1 MTTLAR
7 SAWRSWRFDLDR
19 LANLGSMRA
28 LREGMLCVI
37 PAFIF
42 SALLLAI
49 AATIQFFDG
58 PTSWVDHITA
68 VHDAINRLI
77 PFLMAG
83 AIGFMMA
90 IRLGLPR
97 LSVTLLCA
105 TMVQVAV
112 TVLRNYGETNAE
124 GMIPL
129 LSLGI
134 PLLGVP
140 FLSLVYKR
148 RWTRLVADG
157 VVEPGVTEPI
167 NLVVPGFL
175 LAGMTIAIVLV
186 MGELRIPQAIGRVS
200 VLGAAQGSV
209 LAGVLLVSL
218 NSLLWLI
225 GVHGYHALRPAF
237 DQMDESVILN
247 AASMART
254 GRPDHI
260 VNGSFLGSFVFL
272 GGSGGTAALVVA
284 MLVFSKH
291 PTMRAIAIASVPIA
305 LLNVNELVLFGLPIV
320 FSLRLGIPFL
330 LVPLM
335 NLMIAWAAT
344 HVGLLAP
351 AVIKV
356 PLNTP
361 MFANAFVATG
371 GSYAA
376 PVMQVVLIVL
386 GAMLYAPFV
395 RRFEAANTKSAV
407 VHLRSLDTT
416 FSRFR
421 EDASAR
427 VPDPLSLA
435 RRATQRRAEEDRA
448 IERISHYE
456 FFLVYQPQV
465 SRQTG
470 RFLGCEALIRA
481 SDADGAVR
489 FPGDFMPWLESAGL
503 HKDLDRWVVR
513 AAADQ
518 ANEWRAQGLDLR
530 ISVNLCADSVADPDV
545 VGEIATILD
554 EANGQLSVEVTESLL
569 VSDTEEVRLAIERFH
584 QAGAR
589 VYIDDFGCGYSA
601 LGYLHQFAFDALKI
615 DRSFVQAQNTP
626 RGREV
631 LDGLLAFAD
640 ALDLD
645 VVVEGVETA
654 DQLSALADGR
664 DLAIQGWYFAK
675 ALEPAQLVEFAG
687 ARAIAGPT

>member
-1 MTTLAR
+1 MITLAR
-7 SAWRSWRFDLDR
+7 GALRSWRLDLDR
-19 LANLGSMRA
+19 LANLGPMRA

-49 AATIQFFDG
+49 AATIQFFHG
-58 PTSWVDHITA
+58 PEELAAHITKI
-68 VHDAINRLI
+68 HDGINTLI
-77 PFLMAG
+77 PYLMSG

-90 IRLGLPR
+90 IRLALPR

-105 TMVQVAV
+105 TMVQVSV
-112 TVLRNYGETNAE
+112 TVLRNFGDTNTN

-140 FLSLVYKR
+140 FLAMVYSR

-157 VVEPGVTEPI
+157 VVEPGLTEPI
-167 NLVVPGFL
+167 NLVIPGFL
-175 LAGMTIAIVLV
+175 LAGITISVVVV
-186 MGELRIPQAIGRVS
+186 MGVLRIPQAIGRVS
-200 VLGAAQGSV
+200 VLGGAQGTV
-209 LAGVLLVSL
+209 IAGVLLVTL
-218 NSLLWLI
+218 NSLLWLVGI
-225 GVHGYHALRPAF
+225 HGYHALRPAF
-237 DQMDESVILN
+237 DQMDESVLLN
-247 AASMART
+247 AVSVARS
-254 GRPDHI
+254 GQANHV

-291 PTMRAIAIASVPIA
+291 PTLRAIAIASVPIA

-320 FSLRLGIPFL
+320 FSLRLGVPFV

-335 NLMIAWAAT
+335 NLLVAWGAT
-344 HVGLLAP
+344 HIGLLAP

-376 PVMQVVLIVL
+376 PLIQIVLIALGVL
-386 GAMLYAPFV
+386 IYAPFV
-395 RRFEAANTKSAV
+395 RRFEAANAQSAV

-421 EDASAR
+421 DDASAR

-448 IERISHYE
+448 IERISHYD

-481 SDADGAVR
+481 TDADGALR
-489 FPGDFMPWLESAGL
+489 FPGDFMPWLERAGL
-503 HKDLDRWVVR
+503 HRDLDRWVVR

-518 ANEWRAQGLDLR
+518 ARQWRSEGLDLR
-530 ISVNLCADSVADPDV
+530 ISVNLCADSVGDTRV
-545 VGEIATILD
+545 VDEIASILD
-554 EANGQLSVEVTESLL
+554 EAHGQLSVEVTESLL
-569 VSDTEEVRLAIERFH
+569 VSDTEEVRNAIERFH
-584 QAGAR
+584 RAGAR

-615 DRSFVQAQNTP
+615 DRSFVQAQDTP

-645 VVVEGVETA
+645 VVVEGVETV
-654 DQLSALADGR
+654 DQLESLKGGR

-687 ARAIAGPT
+687 ARSVDGPT